1 MKVLVVGSGGREHA
15 LVWKLSQS
23 PLVKKIFCAPGNGGI
38 AKLAECVDI
47 KAGDIQGLLTFAE
60 KEQIDLTIVGP
71 EDPLVKG
78 IVDAFTEKG
87 LRIFGPSKEAARLE
101 GSKAFAKELMRKY
114 NVPTAD
120 FAVFTDPEE
129 AKNYVKQKGAPIV
142 VKADGLAAGKGAIP
156 ARSVEEALEAIDL
169 IMVKKAFGSAGE
181 KIVIEEFLEGEE
193 ASYLVFSDGE
203 HVVAFPSAQDHKPIY
218 DDDKG
223 PNTGGMG
230 AYSPAPV
237 VTPEVEK
244 HIMEDIIYP
253 TIKGLAAEGCPYK
266 GVLYAGLII
275 KDGKAKVLEFNCRFG
290 DPEAQPLLMRLKT
303 DLVEVL
309 NAVIDGNL
317 KDKTLDIDPR
327 PSVCVVMASQGY
339 PSSYEKGKLISGLD
353 KLEDKADIMVFHAG
367 TAYKENQFYTNGGR
381 VLGVTALGDTL
392 PEAIARVYDAVK
404 QISWEGAYYRQDI
417 GFKALKHLGRFVAI
431 VMGSLSDKDIMLET
445 KNTLRDLFIPCELT
459 VASAHRT
466 PERVI
471 HYAQTA
477 RGRGIKVIIAGAGC
491 AAHLAGVIAAHT
503 TLPVIAV
510 PLAVPPFNGL
520 DALLSSVQMPAGV
533 PVAVVSVGKAGAKNA
548 AILAAQMLALNDSVM
563 AKQLERLKKE
573 MAQKVEAA
581 AKTL

>member
-15 LVWKLSQS
+15 LVWKISQS

-38 AKLAECVDI
+38 AKLAKCVDI
-47 KAGDIQGLLTFAE
+47 KAGDAEALAAFAE
-60 KEQIDLTIVGP
+60 KEKIDLTVVGP

-78 IVDAFTEKG
+78 IVDIFSEKG
-87 LRIFGPSKEAARLE
+87 LRIFGPTREAARLE

-120 FAVFTDPEE
+120 FVVFTDPEE
-129 AKNYVKQKGAPIV
+129 AKNYVKQKGTPIV

-156 ARSVEEALEAIDL
+156 ARSVEEALDAIDL

-181 KIVIEEFLEGEE
+181 KVVIEEFLEGEE

-203 HVVAFPSAQDHKPIY
+203 HVVAFPSSQDHKPIY

-253 TIKGLAAEGCPYK
+253 IIKGLAAEGYPYK

-317 KDKTLDIDPR
+317 RDQTLDIDPR

-339 PSSYEKGKLISGLD
+339 PGKYEKGKLIIGLD
-353 KLEDKADIMVFHAG
+353 KIKDEDIVVFHAG
-367 TAYKENQFYTNGGR
+367 TAYRENQFYTNGGR
-381 VLGVTALGDTL
+381 VLGVTALGNTL
-392 PEAIARVYDAVK
+392 PEAIAHAYEAVK
-404 QISWEGAYYRQDI
+404 QISWDGAYYRRDI
-417 GFKALKHLGRFVAI
+417 GFKALKHLGRFVGI
-431 VMGSLSDKDIMLET
+431 VMGSLSDKDTMLTT
-445 KNTLRDLFIPCELT
+445 KNTLRDLLIPCELT

-471 HYAQTA
+471 HYAKTA
-477 RGRGIKVIIAGAGC
+477 RERGIKVIIAGAGC

-548 AILAAQMLALNDSVM
+548 AILAAQMLALNDSVI

-573 MAQKVEAA
+573 MAQKVEVA
-581 AKTL
+581 AKAL

>member
-47 KAGDIQGLLTFAE
+47 KAGDIEALAAFAE
-60 KEQIDLTIVGP
+60 KEKIDLTVVGP

-87 LRIFGPSKEAARLE
+87 LRIFGPTKKAARLE

-114 NVPTAD
+114 NIPTAD

-129 AKNYVKQKGAPIV
+129 AKHYVKQKGAPIV
-142 VKADGLAAGKGAIP
+142 VKADGLAAGKGVIP
-156 ARSVEEALEAIDL
+156 ARSIEEALEAIDL

-203 HVVAFPSAQDHKPIY
+203 HVVTFPSAQDHKPIY

-244 HIMEDIIYP
+244 HIMQDIIYP

-290 DPEAQPLLMRLKT
+290 DPEAQPLLIRLKT

-339 PSSYEKGKLISGLD
+339 PASYKKGKLISGLD
-353 KLEDKADIMVFHAG
+353 KLEDRTDIMVFHAG
-367 TAYKENQFYTNGGR
+367 TAYKDGGFYTNGGR
-381 VLGVTALGDTL
+381 VLGVTALGNSL
-392 PEAIARVYDAVK
+392 PEAIAQAYDAVK
-404 QISWEGAYYRQDI
+404 QISWEGAYYRRDI
-417 GFKALKHLGRFVAI
+417 GFKALKHLGRFVGI
-431 VMGSLSDKDIMLET
+431 VMGSLSDKDTMLET
-445 KNTLRDLFIPCELT
+445 KNTLRDLLIPCELT

-477 RGRGIKVIIAGAGC
+477 RKRGIKVIIAGAGC
-491 AAHLAGVIAAHT
+491 AAHLAGVITAHT

-581 AKTL
+581 AKML